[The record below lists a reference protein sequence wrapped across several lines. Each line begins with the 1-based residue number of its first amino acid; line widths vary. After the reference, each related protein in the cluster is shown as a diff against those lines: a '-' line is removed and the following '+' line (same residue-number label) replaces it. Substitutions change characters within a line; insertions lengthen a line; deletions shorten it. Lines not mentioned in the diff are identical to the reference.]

1 MALPSSPK
9 IAWGSH
15 SAPRVEDPA
24 LLAGRASFVDDIA
37 IPGTLAAAFV
47 RSPFAHAALDKID
60 KSAALGTPGVHAVYT
75 LEDLRPHLTADRTP
89 LGQSISELVGLTT
102 RGLRPDITPLILAR
116 DEVCC
121 VGDPIAVV
129 IADDRYLAE
138 GAASRVAAEFHPLA
152 AVSDCREAAK
162 PGALVHRRAA
172 DNILVKYVIGYG
184 DCQQAFAQAN
194 HVFDLSLVQHRGCAH
209 PLESR
214 GVLARYDPVEDR
226 TTVWTSTQSPHEI
239 RLSLVQLFNVDDEKL
254 RVITPDVGGGFG
266 AKYLIYPEEVVDP

>member
-9 IAWGSH
+9 ITWGSH
-15 SAPRVEDPA
+15 SVPRVEDPA
-24 LLAGRASFVDDIA
+24 LLAGRASFVDDID

-60 KSAALGTPGVHAVYT
+60 KSAALNTPGVHAVYT
-75 LEDLRPHLTADRTP
+75 LEDLRPHLTADQTP

-102 RGLRPDITPLILAR
+102 RGLRPDITPFILAR
-116 DEVCC
+116 DEVCY

-138 GAASRVAAEFHPLA
+138 DAASRVAAEFHPLA

-162 PGALVHRRAA
+162 PGAALVHRRAA

-184 DCQQAFAQAN
+184 DCQQTFAQAD

-209 PLESR
+209 PL
-214 GVLARYDPVEDR
+214 
-226 TTVWTSTQSPHEI
+226 
-239 RLSLVQLFNVDDEKL
+239 
-254 RVITPDVGGGFG
+254 
-266 AKYLIYPEEVVDP
+266 